1 MLYTVN
7 KSPLSANNLDSLL
20 RVAPE
25 GAPILLYEDGVY
37 AAMPGASSADRVTA
51 ALAAHPLYAL
61 DADLEAR
68 GIAHVIEG
76 VQVIGYDG
84 FVELV
89 EQHDVAPWL

>member
-7 KSPLSANNLDSLL
+7 KSPLGTNSLQSVL
-20 RVAPE
+20 RIAPA

-37 AAMPGASSADRVTA
+37 AAAPGTVSVTVTA
-51 ALAAHPLYAL
+51 SAMTSHPVYAL
-61 DADLEAR
+61 SADLEAR
-68 GIAHVIEG
+68 GISDVIEG

-89 EQHDVAPWL
+89 ERHDVAPWL